1 MYLRPTY
8 DKLEYV
14 CPALLLLSY
23 DKMWKENKTRRDTRF
38 PSAVVALTCEARK
51 FKVIFLNLAFKQKM
65 LINPWYGT
73 PSFYGIFK
81 ALPTSFNHLPLKWSI
96 NEFKSI
102 NGPALL
108 CRNNS
113 IRQ

>member
-65 LINPWYGT
+65 LIT
-73 PSFYGIFK
+73 PGMG
-81 ALPTSFNHLPLKWSI
+81 PLHFMGFLKLYR
-96 NEFKSI
+96 
-102 NGPALL
+102 PLL
-108 CRNNS
+108 
-113 IRQ
+113 IIYL